1 MGNLEDL
8 KDWGR
13 NSSYNR
19 HNGNVTRNG
28 MTTFSVKLGREIS
41 KHHEDKGIMS
51 NEQDEFITNKSCLT
65 KLIVV

>member
-8 KDWGR
+8 EDGGR
-13 NSSYNR
+13 NNSYNR
-19 HNGNVTRNG
+19 HNENVTRNG
-28 MTTFSVKLGREIS
+28 MTFSIKLGREIS

-65 KLIVV
+65 KLMVV